1 MELSSASLSF
11 SEQSKPNVEEDGE
24 SQQSHESQDSESE
37 EKVTYAR
44 SKKVMEM
51 DAL

>member
-1 MELSSASLSF
+1 MELSGDEALSF
-11 SEQSKPNVEEDGE
+11 SDQSKADEESESEE
-24 SQQSHESQDSESE
+24 SQESESE